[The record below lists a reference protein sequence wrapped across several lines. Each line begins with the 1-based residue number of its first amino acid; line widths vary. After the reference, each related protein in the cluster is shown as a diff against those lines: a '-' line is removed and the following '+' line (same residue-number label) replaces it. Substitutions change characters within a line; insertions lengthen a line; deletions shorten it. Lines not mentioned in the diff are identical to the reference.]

1 MRFANPVE
9 YLINPA
15 GAQKPRLEHAPRSP
29 GINPDGTITLLH
41 GTTALN
47 AASIRQRGFL
57 PASPVGVAIEIAAL
71 YNLRPRDIFN
81 HVTFEF
87 ARHRTDRDR
96 VHFTSIPTTAQAY
109 TVPEVVQ
116 DALRA
121 VWVLKYGTEHVSR
134 ESLQQLQT
142 WVRREGEKLS
152 APEVLAVTMPWHV
165 VGDHAFGLKLSLNE
179 WLKFGKISDLHSI
192 SVPIKALQD
201 VSIAPATHGV

>member
-1 MRFANPVE
+1 VRFANPVE
-9 YLINPA
+9 YLTNS
-15 GAQKPRLEHAPRSP
+15 GAPRLEARPRQP

-47 AASIRQRGFL
+47 AESIRRHGFR
-57 PASPVGVAIEIAAL
+57 PSSPEEIAGQIAAL
-71 YNLRPRDIFN
+71 YGLHPSDVFD

-96 VHFTSIPTTAQAY
+96 VHFTSIPETALAY

-134 ESLQQLQT
+134 ESIGALQA
-142 WVRREGEKLS
+142 WVRHEGEKLS
-152 APEVLAVTMPWHV
+152 KPEVLAVTMPWSV
-165 VGDHAFGLKLSLNE
+165 VGDHAFGRKLTLVE
-179 WLKFGKISDLHSI
+179 WQKFGRLQDLHSI
-192 SVPIKALQD
+192 SVPISALRN
-201 VSIAPATHGV
+201 VSITSYQFG